1 MSACPCAFGLAT
13 PTAVLVA
20 TGVAAKHGILIRK
33 GAALQYASN
42 VNVVAF
48 DKTGTL
54 TKGSTEVTDF
64 LYCPQPGSDFE
75 SLPTLWGDGEQAY
88 SDTLVP
94 IAATGAGAD
103 SSQEHLDSAN
113 YLLQLTHLA
122 ECRSSHPLAK
132 GITSY
137 CKKQLA
143 SLLATAN
150 ATNCSK
156 SNTKKN
162 NNSSLCVPAEEDLL
176 FEVIPG
182 LGIHMHT
189 MHTGDGA
196 TLISSLSVSSD
207 SVDANNRTASGIS
220 VLVGSAKLL
229 KSMNV
234 RIAPE
239 AELTASSYR
248 AGGKVAVFMALN
260 GHLRAIIGEL
270 PIEAFHNYFSRQRHV
285 SN

>member
-1 MSACPCAFGLAT
+1 M
-13 PTAVLVA
+13 
-20 TGVAAKHGILIRK
+20 
-33 GAALQYASN
+33 
-42 VNVVAF
+42 VAF

-75 SLPTLWGDGEQAY
+75 SLPTLRGDGEQAY

-156 SNTKKN
+156 SNTKN

-189 MHTGDGA
+189 MLSGDGA
-196 TLISSLSVSSD
+196 TLLGSLSVSSD

-270 PIEAFHNYFSRQRHV
+270 PIEAFHNYFSRQRPV